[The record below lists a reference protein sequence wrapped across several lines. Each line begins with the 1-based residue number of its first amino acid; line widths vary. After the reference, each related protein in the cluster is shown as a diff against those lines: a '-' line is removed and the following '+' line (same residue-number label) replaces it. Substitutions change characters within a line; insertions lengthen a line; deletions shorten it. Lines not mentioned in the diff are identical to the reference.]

1 MKNSSILLLAGF
13 LSLASCKKDLE
24 RKFEASQNTTLETEV
39 GKMSE
44 IKVPANFKWEMTKS
58 VSVKVNLEDNS
69 FGALKHKI
77 QIYQEDPANKGI
89 SLAEGALSLAQEFE
103 STVAVPSATKELYV
117 VRTAPDNSKT
127 IEKVSISGSNTV
139 LLNIKPILK
148 KTFSLGKTASPDCNT
163 GCTQTITNNNNNL
176 NVNNGNVICVTGN
189 NITIGFNANGGT
201 IRICGTNVR
210 VQNAALNNSST
221 LIVTSGAS
229 VRFDNFNMNG
239 ATTVFQNWGTVTID
253 NSFSPG
259 GTVTNHGTITTDGDY
274 NLNTQ
279 STQTNN
285 GTINVG
291 QSMNINGNTSLT
303 NNGSI
308 VTDDDFKVNGTG
320 LFINN
325 CKLWVKKEFHNNN
338 TVRNY
343 SYIRVD
349 DETKING
356 GAELG
361 MYNGAMFRTKDIVIN
376 GLIKGYVANSMV
388 KVLDDTRIN
397 GGGSVTNFIQYCDLD
412 GIETNNGTIGNGAT
426 QSCGLYI
433 ATTACN
439 PEGNGT
445 APNPNPDTDGDG
457 VIDASDCYPS
467 DPNKAFCNTVP
478 TGTLAF
484 EDQWPFTGDY
494 DMNDVVVTYNYNV
507 VTNAANNVVR
517 VEATYVLR
525 ATGGSFKNG
534 FAVQFPVDRNK
545 VSGVTGAT
553 LEAGQTKAVLVIFND
568 MRQTASAWN
577 TVPSAA
583 TTPAT
588 TFTVAFNITDGPSL
602 ATFGLGTYNPFI
614 WNGTAGFGRGY
625 EIHLPGKLPTDLAN
639 TSLFTTGRDGSNLN
653 SGDTYLS
660 NNGRYPWAI
669 NIPATFDYP
678 IEKADVNSA
687 YTKFAS
693 WVNSGGNSYSNWYSN
708 TIGYRNSSNIY

>member
-507 VTNAANNVVR
+507 VTNGANNVVR
-517 VEATYVLR
+517 VEADYVLR

-602 ATFGLGTYNPFI
+602 ATFGLGAYNPFI

>member
-602 ATFGLGTYNPFI
+602 ATFGLGAYNPFI

>member
-1 MKNSSILLLAGF
+1 MKRISLILVAGII
-13 LSLASCKKDLE
+13 SLASCKKDLE
-24 RKFEASQNTTLETEV
+24 KKFETGQNSASEIEV
-39 GKMSE
+39 SKMSD
-44 IKVPANFKWEMTKS
+44 IKVPTNFKWELTKS

-69 FGALKHKI
+69 FGALKHKV
-77 QIYQEDPANKGI
+77 QIYLEDPATNGI
-89 SLAEGALSLAQEFE
+89 SLAEGAISLAQEFE
-103 STVAVPSATKELYV
+103 STISVPSATKELFV
-117 VRTAPDNSKT
+117 VRTAPDNSKM
-127 IEKVSISGSNTV
+127 IEKVTISGSNSV
-139 LLNIKPILK
+139 LLNIKPVLK
-148 KTFSLGKTASPDCNT
+148 KTFSLGKSASPNCNT
-163 GCTQTITNNNNNL
+163 GCTQTISTSNQNL
-176 NVNNGNVICVTGN
+176 NVNNGDVICVTGN

-201 IRICGTNVR
+201 IRICGSNVT
-210 VQNAALNNSST
+210 VQNASLNNSSK
-221 LIVTSGAS
+221 LIVTSTGSAS
-229 VRFDNFNMNG
+229 FSNLNMNG
-239 ATTVFQNWGTVTID
+239 ATTEFLNWGTVSMSS
-253 NSFSPG
+253 SFSPG
-259 GTVTNHGTITTDGDY
+259 GSIINHGTINTDGDY

-285 GTINVG
+285 GIINVG
-291 QSMNINGNTSLT
+291 ESMNVNGNTTLT

-361 MYNGAMFRTKDIVIN
+361 MYNGAMFRTKDIIIN
-376 GLIKGYVANSMV
+376 GLIKGYVATSLV

-397 GGGSVTNFIQYCDLD
+397 GGGSVTHLIQYCDLD

-426 QSCGLYI
+426 QACGLYI

-439 PEGNGT
+439 PEGNRT

-467 DPNKAFCNTVP
+467 DPNKAFCNNVP

-494 DMNDVVVTYNYNV
+494 DMNDVVVSYNYNV

-525 ATGGSFKNG
+525 ATGGSFRNG

-545 VSGVTGAT
+545 VSGVSGAT

-577 TVPSAA
+577 TVPSAS

-588 TFTVAFNITDGPSL
+588 TFTVSFNITDGPSL
-602 ATFGLGTYNPFI
+602 ATFGLGAYNPFI

-639 TSLFTTGRDGSNLN
+639 GSLFTTGRDGSNI
-653 SGDTYLS
+653 STGDTYVS
-660 NNGRYPWAI
+660 NNGRFPWAI
-669 NIPATFDYP
+669 NIPASFDYP
-678 IEKADVNSA
+678 VEKADINTA
-687 YTKFAS
+687 YTKFAT
-693 WVNSGGNSYSNWYSN
+693 WVSSGGSSFSNWYTN
-708 TIGYRNSSNIY
+708 TSGYRNIANIY